1 MASVIVYRSD
11 RIKIKKKHGAVF
23 LQMNVT
29 GELVKMNSKA
39 LVSNGIEFYIF

>member
-1 MASVIVYRSD
+1 MASVTVYRSD
-11 RIKIKKKHGAVF
+11 RIKIKYHGTVF